1 MAAYE
6 QITDKDR
13 LRDYLLAYP
22 QMNLYHI
29 GDLDD
34 FFWPHT
40 QWTAHLDGE
49 TIAAL
54 TLMYTGERPPVLLGI
69 LNENRAAM
77 AALLRYLLP
86 SLPDAV
92 YTHLSPGLET
102 LFQPH
107 YTLRDHG
114 EHYKMGLEDLKALHR
129 QDTSGVILL
138 SEADLPRLEALYDT
152 AYPGNWFNPRMLQ
165 TGQYAGISDTD
176 GRLLCAAGVHVYSP
190 QYKVAALGN
199 ITTLPEQRGRGL
211 ATKATAG
218 LCKQLLKSVD
228 FVGLNVRTDN
238 LAAIRVYK
246 RVGFEIAGVYHE
258 WMMERNEK

>member
-1 MAAYE
+1 MAVYE

-13 LRDYLLAYP
+13 LQEYLLAYP

-34 FFWPHT
+34 FFWPYT
-40 QWTAHLDGE
+40 KWTARLDGE

-54 TLMYTGERPPVLLGI
+54 ALTYTGERPPVLLGI
-69 LNENRAAM
+69 LNDNRAAM
-77 AALLRYLLP
+77 AALLQHLLP

-102 LFQPH
+102 IFQPH

-114 EHYKMGLEDLKALHR
+114 EHYKMGLEDLDALHQ
-129 QDTSGVILL
+129 QDTSGVISLG
-138 SEADLPRLEALYDT
+138 EADLPRLEALYET

-165 TGQYAGISDTD
+165 TNQYVGILEAD

-190 QYKVAALGN
+190 RYKVAALGN
-199 ITTLPEQRGRGL
+199 ITTLPEQRGHGL

-238 LAAIRVYK
+238 QAAIRAYQ

-258 WMMERNEK
+258 WMMERKQE